1 MVKASATCYV
11 LAAWINFERRDIF
24 LAAVFLWII
33 RFLAALSM
41 LDLAAFNLVS
51 AASGDPALADKRT
64 SLVRCF
70 ILVFTAL
77 LRIRRFSFWRERF
90 SADL

>member
-1 MVKASATCYV
+1 MACYNV
-11 LAAWINFERRDIF
+11 LAAFINFERREIF
-24 LAAVFLWII
+24 LAAVFLWTI

-41 LDLAAFNLVS
+41 MDLAASNLAK
-51 AASGDPALADKRT
+51 AASCDPALDDNRT
-64 SLVRCF
+64 FLVRCF

-77 LRIRRFSFWRERF
+77 LRIRRFSFCRVRF